1 MASVHPRMSVGLDH
15 VSGAASGHVAGAG
28 CRSNQRTMA
37 RRAAS
42 TALSRG
48 PVNWP
53 VRVVPLGEIVH
64 CHWSRPGR
72 ARTVYSM
79 PLYSIAPTAYRADG
93 ICGKTKVPCLVQY
106 VIMCEMGREK
116 FPEKYVVGAYTLR
129 FPRDGRTSA
138 EFIEGFLRGYTYR
151 ADPGQRKLRGVNCEI
166 VQCQSKRRSRSR
178 SKPRRSS
185 ARRSKPGC
193 EHHAA

>member
-1 MASVHPRMSVGLDH
+1 MASVHPRMSVGLDY

-53 VRVVPLGEIVH
+53 GRAVGEIVH

-129 FPRDGRTSA
+129 FPRNGRTSA
-138 EFIEGFLRGYTYR
+138 EFIEGFLRGYL
-151 ADPGQRKLRGVNCEI
+151 ASDLG
-166 VQCQSKRRSRSR
+166 SRSNHCR
-178 SKPRRSS
+178 VPRARRAARASRSS
-185 ARRSKPGC
+185 AISTSI
-193 EHHAA
+193 

>member
-1 MASVHPRMSVGLDH
+1 MASVHPRMSVGLDY

-48 PVNWP
+48 PANWP

-79 PLYSIAPTAYRADG
+79 PLYSIAPIAYRADG

-106 VIMCEMGREK
+106 VIMCEMG
-116 FPEKYVVGAYTLR
+116 
-129 FPRDGRTSA
+129 
-138 EFIEGFLRGYTYR
+138 IEGFCGVISLPISEADQIIAEFHGRVEQLELREARPYR
-151 ADPGQRKLRGVNCEI
+151 PLSEPSNCE
-166 VQCQSKRRSRSR
+166 VHG
-178 SKPRRSS
+178 S
-185 ARRSKPGC
+185 ARV
-193 EHHAA
+193 